1 MKSIKLLGIFL
12 IIVVGVFIA
21 INWGSIFP
29 SQTNDEF
36 PSEDLID
43 ISEQCESIRNKWD
56 SAAAWDRNLYDECRK
71 DIDQSK
77 GMGLYSQEGYNTVNN
92 TLRETAANK
101 ACEAY
106 KSGLK
111 SKDFSHSKLEVHY
124 NGVKEVSKLEKMD
137 EDLRIKEIENIHDL
151 YTNIKEFVE
160 SGRKIYPTF
169 NTDKASWTSF
179 NDRKKGVLETAKKY
193 RDDSMYSYVEGI
205 PGFASALQE
214 DNIEKLIDS
223 QRDSYYKKLSQMI
236 VKNYSNK
243 EATQALYDELN
254 NVYKKFS
261 KEDNNNSDSIAI
273 VLIEISDKLKNGRII

>member
-12 IIVVGVFIA
+12 IIVVCVFIA
-21 INWGSIFP
+21 INWDSIFP
-29 SQTNDEF
+29 PKTNVEF
-36 PSEDLID
+36 PPENLIN

-56 SAAAWDRNLYDECRK
+56 SVASWDRNLYDECRK

-137 EDLRIKEIENIHDL
+137 EDLRIKEIVNIHDL
-151 YTNIKEFVE
+151 YKKIKKFVE

-169 NTDKASWTSF
+169 DTDNASWTSF
-179 NDRKKGVLETAKKY
+179 NDRKKGILATAKKY
-193 RDDSMYSYVEGI
+193 RENSMYSYVEGI

-214 DNIEKLIDS
+214 INIINLIDS
-223 QRDSYYKKLSQMI
+223 QRNSFYKTLSDKIVEYYSK
-236 VKNYSNK
+236 K
-243 EATQALYDELN
+243 EATQALYDELDT
-254 NVYKKFS
+254 VFTKFS
-261 KEDNNNSDSIAI
+261 KEDNNNSEAIAN
-273 VLIEISDKLKNGRII
+273 VLIEMGEKLKTAE